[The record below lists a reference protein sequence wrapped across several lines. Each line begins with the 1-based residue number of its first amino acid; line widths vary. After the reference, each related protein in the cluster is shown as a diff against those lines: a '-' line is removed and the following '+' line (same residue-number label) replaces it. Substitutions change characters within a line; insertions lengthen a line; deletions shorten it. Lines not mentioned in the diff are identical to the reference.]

1 MKKYIRSVTIDSSDS
16 EDFIVRRTPEQ
27 EEAYYKWLDY
37 KLLYPISKYVSKDE
51 QKRRKA
57 ERERLHNEYLAT
69 LKRK

>member
-1 MKKYIRSVTIDSSDS
+1 MKIYIRSATTDSSDS

-57 ERERLHNEYLAT
+57 ERERLYNEYLAT
-69 LKRK
+69 LKRT

>member
-1 MKKYIRSVTIDSSDS
+1 MKKYIRSVTTDPLDS

>member
-1 MKKYIRSVTIDSSDS
+1 MKIYIRSATTDSSDS
-16 EDFIVRRTPEQ
+16 ENFIVRRTPEQ

-51 QKRRKA
+51 QRRRKV
-57 ERERLHNEYLAT
+57 ERERLYNEYLAT